1 MTTKTFTAIETQTV
15 SQTVADFKTYLD
27 AIFADLAMQSK
38 TRWQTGHKTAFMQSI
53 LLNTA
58 PSKFILCDIESC
70 KQHAK
75 LIGDKESYDYFNQ
88 FSGKYAFLNL
98 DSNNRTL
105 TVSEFFNNEVKLEE
119 GVYVIDGSDYTVD
132 SSSNTFDTMPEGLK
146 AILMSQKITIEI
158 ITSATKE
165 DLSRMFLVV
174 NDGVKLNAA
183 ELRNPMLTLVCEEI
197 RSLAQK
203 YEKKFIAAKVF
214 TQYECDRR
222 KIDDFIAGL
231 FFFYING
238 LDANITAK
246 SLDAMYADV
255 NAQKLVKNF
264 TKTFNAFMKIVM
276 KNLSVFKREN
286 SLLDLFV
293 LYTDQIRN
301 SKKLIDEKGFVK
313 SYIETYAELLD
324 DDTEHQYNENGRS
337 ASFSEL
343 QRSREVRFN
352 KLRNRLIT
360 EVYNTDKYFIEI
372 DKKRNATSEEK
383 LIAANRQGWVTPE
396 GKEIPMGEVL
406 TDKFEGG
413 HIIPHG
419 LGGKTEQDNL
429 VIQTKEDNRKLGMNP
444 VENAD
449 VA

>member
-1 MTTKTFTAIETQTV
+1 MTTKTHTAVGTQTV
-15 SQTVADFKTYLD
+15 SHTIADFKSYLD

-38 TRWQTGHKTAFMQSI
+38 TRWQTGHKTAFMQSV

-70 KQHAK
+70 KQYAK
-75 LIGDKESYDYFNQ
+75 LTGDKESYDYFNQ
-88 FSGKYAFLNL
+88 FSNKYTFLNL

-105 TVSEFFNNEVKLEE
+105 TIGEFFNNEVTLEE

-132 SSSNTFDTMPEGLK
+132 SSSNTFETMPEGLK
-146 AILMSQKITIEI
+146 AVLMSQKITVEI
-158 ITSATKE
+158 ITRATKE

-183 ELRNPMLTLVCEEI
+183 ELRNPILTLVCEEI

-203 YEKKFIAAKVF
+203 YEKKFINAKVF
-214 TQYECDRR
+214 TQNDCDRR
-222 KIDDFIAGL
+222 KLDDFFAGL

-238 LDANITAK
+238 LDTPITAK
-246 SLDAMYADV
+246 SLDTMYVDA
-255 NAQKLVKNF
+255 NAQKVVKNF
-264 TKTFNAFMKIVM
+264 SKTLNAFLKVVG

-286 SLLDLFV
+286 ALLDLFV
-293 LYTDQIRN
+293 LYVDQIRN
-301 SKKLIDEKGFVK
+301 SKKLTDEKGFMEDFIK
-313 SYIETYAELLD
+313 SYIELLD
-324 DDTEHQYNENGRS
+324 DVTEYQYNEKGRS

-343 QRSREVRFN
+343 LRSREVRFN
-352 KLRNRLIT
+352 KLRHQLIT
-360 EVYNTDKYFIEI
+360 GVYNTDIYFIEI
-372 DKKRNATSEEK
+372 DKKRNATTEEK

-406 TDKFEGG
+406 TNKFEGG
-413 HIIPHG
+413 HVIPHA
-419 LGGKTEQDNL
+419 LGGKTKQDNL
-429 VIQTKEDNRKLGMNP
+429 VIQTREDNRKLGMNP